1 MHYLKELEHLQKK
14 IIFSF
19 LNLLFANSPNWY
31 EKRKNIHVQQ
41 FPIFLPNNQKLWTQ
55 SASLIPGAG
64 VADEEAH
71 ARLLDLGGER
81 NVGIVSLS
89 PC

>member
-1 MHYLKELEHLQKK
+1 MS
-14 IIFSF
+14 IS
-19 LNLLFANSPNWY
+19 NSSP
-31 EKRKNIHVQQ
+31 
-41 FPIFLPNNQKLWTQ
+41 FFLPNNQKLWTH
-55 SASLIPGAG
+55 SASLIPGGG

-81 NVGIVSLS
+81 DVGMVSLC

>member
-1 MHYLKELEHLQKK
+1 MRYLKELEHLQEFF
-14 IIFSF
+14 IFSS

-41 FPIFLPNNQKLWTQ
+41 FPIFLPNNQKLWTH
-55 SASLIPGAG
+55 SASLIPGVG

-71 ARLLDLGGER
+71 ARLLDLAGER
-81 NVGIVSLS
+81 DVGMVSLC